1 MFLVCFFGIEY
12 GVRVW
17 SSGYVSKYQGLWG
30 RVRFMRKPICVIG
43 KIADKSILS
52 HK

>member
-1 MFLVCFFGIEY
+1 MFLVFFFGVEY

-43 KIADKSILS
+43 QMADSQS
-52 HK
+52 NP